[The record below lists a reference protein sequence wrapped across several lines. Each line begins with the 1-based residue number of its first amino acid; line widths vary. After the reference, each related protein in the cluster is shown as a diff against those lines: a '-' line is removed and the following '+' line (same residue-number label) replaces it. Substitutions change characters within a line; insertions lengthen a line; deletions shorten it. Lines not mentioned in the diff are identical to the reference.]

1 MVSRELNVCNEMVI
15 QRGVAELG
23 NGLGDILSRSFNGDV
38 IVLFEVDTGLLLG
51 RVLGNAEEFTLET
64 WVCGPGNV
72 FAVLPLSISV
82 TTSTAAAA
90 ATRRAAV
97 PRSAAWLAV
106 C

>member
-1 MVSRELNVCNEMVI
+1 MISGELDVCDEMVI
-15 QRGVAELG
+15 QRRVAELG
-23 NGLGDILSRSFNGDV
+23 NGFGDILSRSFNGDI
-38 IVLFEVDTGLLLG
+38 IVFFEVDTALLLG
-51 RVLGNAEEFTLET
+51 RVLGNAEEFTLKT
-64 WVCGPGNV
+64 WVCGSGNV
-72 FAVLPLSISV
+72 FPVLPLSVSV